1 MQITPT
7 YFKDP
12 IEYLV
17 IINDKNQ
24 IQIEVVGV
32 SHQIL
37 KKIFRKKLKRSCK
50 IQVKLKSAKREM
62 FVKS

>member
-37 KKIFRKKLKRSCK
+37 KKYFEKSWKEVVKYKLS
-50 IQVKLKSAKREM
+50 LKVQSGKCL
-62 FVKS
+62 

>member
-37 KKIFRKKLKRSCK
+37 KKINPEKKSY
-50 IQVKLKSAKREM
+50 SE
-62 FVKS
+62 

>member
-1 MQITPT
+1 M
-7 YFKDP
+7 
-12 IEYLV
+12 EYLI

-24 IQIEVVGV
+24 IQSEVVGV